1 MARKAESKAKKVYRE
16 ALALSEAEREE
27 LVRLLAPQGDDWI
40 DPEIEQAW
48 IKEAERRDRAVA
60 EGREQLIP
68 GDEVMQEL
76 RKIVSG

>member
-1 MARKAESKAKKVYRE
+1 MVKKAEELYQE
-16 ALALSEAEREE
+16 ALRLTEKEREE

-48 IKEAERRDRAVA
+48 IKEAERRDQAVA
-60 EGREQLIP
+60 EGKEQLIP

-76 RKIVSG
+76 RDIVSG